1 MLIILFILS
10 LVASG
15 AGFYYHYI
23 TRYVTFKDDN
33 GSVLQEIKLK
43 KGEIYG
49 FIGPN
54 GAGKSTTIRTIIGL
68 INKTGGK
75 VLINNKEYNLD
86 DLETKQKIGYFPS
99 EINLYDDMKV
109 KEILDYHESFYKKE
123 TSKKRKK
130 LVKLLK
136 INEEKKIQDLSM
148 GNLKKVGIVLALIHD
163 PEILILDEPTN
174 GLDPIMQNVLHDILK
189 EEKEKGTAILYSSH
203 VLSEVSNLCDKIGF
217 IKSGK
222 IIKEDTIENIKKE
235 NYTYLTIGS
244 DEIDKI
250 KEELKLEIKEEKNN
264 EVKFINNIDINT
276 LIKKLGKY
284 KIDKLLIEEITLED
298 LFANYYR

>member
-1 MLIILFILS
+1 MNEYILETKHLKKYYGNS
-10 LVASG
+10 LGIEDVS
-15 AGFYYHYI
+15 
-23 TRYVTFKDDN
+23 
-33 GSVLQEIKLK
+33 LKLK

-54 GAGKSTTIRTIIGL
+54 GAGKSTTIRTILGL
-68 INKTGGK
+68 INKTEGK
-75 VLINNKEYNLD
+75 ILINNKEYDIN
-86 DLETKQKIGYFPS
+86 DLKTKEKIGYLPS
-99 EINLYDDMKV
+99 ELNLYEDMKV

-123 TSKKRKK
+123 TSKKRKR

-136 INEEKKIQDLSM
+136 INEQKKIEDLSM
-148 GNLKKVGIVLALIHD
+148 GNLKKVGIVLALMHD

-174 GLDPIMQNVLHDILK
+174 GLDPIIQNALHDILK

-217 IKSGK
+217 IKNGK

-235 NYTYLTIGS
+235 NFTYLTIS
-244 DEIDKI
+244 SKEIEKI
-250 KEELKLEIKEEKNN
+250 KEDLKLEIKEENSN
-264 EVKFINNIDINT
+264 GTKFINNLDINI
-276 LIKKLGKY
+276 LIKKLEKY
-284 KIDKLLIEEITLED
+284 EIDKLLIEEISLED